1 MRSKDE
7 AFKFVHDLVLRLK
20 NELLHSMRAIWSDN
34 ETEFWNARFDAF
46 CSDQG
51 LDHQY
56 SSPYTP
62 QQNGVVERKNRTLV
76 EMARTM
82 LDEHRT
88 PRKYWTEAVNT
99 ACYVS
104 NRIFLH
110 AFLHKTSF
118 EFRFGRQPNVS
129 HLRVFG
135 CRCFVLKEGLLDK
148 FESRSSD
155 GIFMGYSSHSRA
167 YHVLNLETNV
177 IVESCEVTFDET
189 APGTSSSFELAGD
202 DEVGTSI
209 FEDEHDVG
217 AGPSAPAAE
226 LAPSSSSSDDE
237 GGPTPS
243 PSTSREP
250 PQPSTASEAVP
261 EVLPRDAPEAGGA
274 AGDVGEVTSEPIP
287 ARVRKCRQD
296 HPPEGVIGHT
306 TARYVTRSKV
316 TSLAVFAHSAFVAFF
331 EPRDIG
337 HALSDSNWINA
348 MHEELE
354 NFERNQVWVLV
365 EPPPQCNPIGTKWVF
380 KNKQGEDG
388 VVVRNKARLVA
399 QGFCQKEGI
408 EYEEI
413 FAPVA
418 LLTLLSTPI
427 CIPQAHGSCSFSL
440 RVFPQGLSIRGLT
453 KTT

>member
-1 MRSKDE
+1 
-7 AFKFVHDLVLRLK
+7 
-20 NELLHSMRAIWSDN
+20 MRAIWSDN

-82 LDEHRT
+82 LDEYRT

-104 NRIFLH
+104 NCIFLH
-110 AFLHKTSF
+110 AFLHKTSY
-118 EFRFGRQPNVS
+118 ELWFGRQPNVS

-167 YHVLNLETNV
+167 YRVLNLETNV

-189 APGTSSSFELAGD
+189 APGTSLSFELAGD

-209 FEDEHDVG
+209 FEDEDDVG
-217 AGPSAPAAE
+217 AGPSAPATE

-261 EVLPRDAPEAGGA
+261 EVLP
-274 AGDVGEVTSEPIP
+274 
-287 ARVRKCRQD
+287 
-296 HPPEGVIGHT
+296 
-306 TARYVTRSKV
+306 
-316 TSLAVFAHSAFVAFF
+316 
-331 EPRDIG
+331 
-337 HALSDSNWINA
+337 
-348 MHEELE
+348 
-354 NFERNQVWVLV
+354 
-365 EPPPQCNPIGTKWVF
+365 
-380 KNKQGEDG
+380 
-388 VVVRNKARLVA
+388 
-399 QGFCQKEGI
+399 
-408 EYEEI
+408 
-413 FAPVA
+413 
-418 LLTLLSTPI
+418 
-427 CIPQAHGSCSFSL
+427 
-440 RVFPQGLSIRGLT
+440 
-453 KTT
+453 